1 MVWVIVFV
9 HLCVSVFV
17 FVRIPLLFKN
27 HYQISRS
34 WFWIWLIVCQCH
46 AEIIDRNR
54 CLHIWSYVN
63 RWNEPWCLN
72 IKYHS
77 TLYVDMYRDGAPSIG
92 SQQGEANVY
101 VQYQRKGDSLKCF
114 RTISKM
120 FTSNSSGKCLRPK
133 SAETRLLKM
142 FSSNISRKC
151 LRPISA
157 ERRLFKIWNWTTTAC
172 WHAEAKYS
180 QAKISNTLLVDLWAA
195 LRMNSKR
202 QSLPFTNVGSS

>member
-1 MVWVIVFV
+1 MYIV
-9 HLCVSVFV
+9 HWPNAVFYSPV
-17 FVRIPLLFKN
+17 
-27 HYQISRS
+27 
-34 WFWIWLIVCQCH
+34 
-46 AEIIDRNR
+46 
-54 CLHIWSYVN
+54 
-63 RWNEPWCLN
+63 
-72 IKYHS
+72 
-77 TLYVDMYRDGAPSIG
+77 YVDMYRDGAPSIG

-133 SAETRLLKM
+133 SAETRLFKM

-157 ERRLFKIWNWTTTAC
+157 EMRLFKIWNWTTTAC
-172 WHAEAKYS
+172 WHAKAKYS

-195 LRMNSKR
+195 LRMNSAAIVAFHKCWFLLN
-202 QSLPFTNVGSS
+202 STCHPFVYILNFTWNF